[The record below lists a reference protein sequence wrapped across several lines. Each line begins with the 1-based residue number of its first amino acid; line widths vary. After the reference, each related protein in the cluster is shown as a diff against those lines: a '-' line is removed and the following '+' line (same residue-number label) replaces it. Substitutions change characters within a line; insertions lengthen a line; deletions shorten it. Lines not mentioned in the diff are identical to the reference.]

1 MPGGKPCGWWGSG
14 NAHVRLRYLRL
25 MSTKEL
31 IEEIQRLPVSER
43 IRILEATLRS
53 LREKELKHTLSM
65 AAEAL
70 EAEYRTNQELTA
82 FTHID
87 LDAFYE
93 AR

>member
-1 MPGGKPCGWWGSG
+1 
-14 NAHVRLRYLRL
+14 

-31 IEEIQRLPVSER
+31 IEEIQRLPIAER

-53 LREKELKHTLSM
+53 LREKELKSTLSM
-65 AAEAL
+65 AADAL
-70 EAEYRTNQELTA
+70 ETEYRTNKELTA
-82 FTHID
+82 FTDID

>member
-1 MPGGKPCGWWGSG
+1 MQ
-14 NAHVRLRYLRL
+14 VRMNYLRR

-31 IEEIQRLPVSER
+31 IEEIQRLPIAER

-53 LREKELKHTLSM
+53 LREKELKSTLSM
-65 AAEAL
+65 AADAL
-70 EAEYRTNQELTA
+70 ETEYRTNKELTA
-82 FTHID
+82 FTDID